1 MVRSPSSDEEELWVG
16 SAAHPDK
23 AMRIRRLD
31 ALKRHGAQVI
41 DARLVE
47 AEDGTWTTY
56 FSLADRPGIYRLN
69 QARADLPKV
78 YKDLR
83 LALETLR
90 SELGYYGAVVLL
102 TDRRGGAAS
111 VSTPDHET

>member
-1 MVRSPSSDEEELWVG
+1 MG
-16 SAAHPDK
+16 SAAHPDQ

-31 ALKRHGAQVI
+31 ALMRHGAQVI

-56 FSLADRPGIYRLN
+56 FSLADRPGVYRLN
-69 QARADLPKV
+69 QARADAAKV

-90 SELGYYGAVVLL
+90 SELGYFGAVMLL
-102 TDRRGGAAS
+102 TDRRAGG
-111 VSTPDHET
+111 TPVGVADRET